1 MEEYKLFLLND
12 SKINDD
18 RKRIFS
24 SLPLFTI
31 NNELL
36 IKILKKKNIPNNDI
50 KNILSLKK
58 EEKNIRLII
67 NNNEINDIIYTL
79 NKEDFQKD
87 I

>member
-31 NNELL
+31 NN
-36 IKILKKKNIPNNDI
+36 
-50 KNILSLKK
+50 
-58 EEKNIRLII
+58 
-67 NNNEINDIIYTL
+67 
-79 NKEDFQKD
+79 
-87 I
+87 